1 MTRDSA
7 VTLDRNGLE
16 VLDRE
21 TCLGLLA
28 TQEVGRVAFTSGAL
42 PVVLPV
48 DYVLIGDR
56 IVIRTSP
63 GSSLD
68 SAVRQGTVVAFEVDN
83 IGVDRD
89 SSWSVVVT
97 GKTGELSDP
106 ADIAE
111 AKRQLDGRWVGDG
124 RFVDVSTELL
134 SGRRR

>member
-1 MTRDSA
+1 MTH
-7 VTLDRNGLE
+7 DRNGLE

-21 TCLGLLA
+21 TCLQLLA
-28 TQEVGRVAFTSGAL
+28 TQEIGRVAFTSAAL

-68 SAVRQGTVVAFEVDN
+68 TAVRRGTVVAFEVDN
-83 IGVDRD
+83 IGAHHEKP
-89 SSWSVVVT
+89 WSVVVT
-97 GKTGELSDP
+97 GRTGELTDP
-106 ADIAE
+106 AEIDDARR
-111 AKRQLDGRWVGDG
+111 KLDGRWAGDG